1 MSGRARN
8 LARRLRDLKD
18 EHTDVM
24 DRRAVYAHD
33 VNRACNAL
41 LSYGKAKERVE
52 ASRPTIQSTPE
63 NENHQQEQSSQPPDP
78 DQVIE
83 EIEKEADPQRPEAPP
98 WAKKAYRQVVQLTH
112 PDKVNMNDELT
123 DAQKERMSALY
134 MEATDAFKTGK
145 WHELLEVVAE
155 LDIDVEADPKMME
168 EAFTSKIKELTD
180 TISKVQGSI
189 AWVWGNSFGDM
200 DKRINIL
207 GRCCQI
213 LNIDSPPRPALEEIV
228 RELEENL
235 EFDIVN
241 KLGHVKRLK
250 VEATRRKIGSRP
262 QKKLR

>member
-1 MSGRARN
+1 LSGRARN

-41 LSYGKAKERVE
+41 LSYGKVKERVE
-52 ASRPTIQSTPE
+52 SSRPTIETP
-63 NENHQQEQSSQPPDP
+63 NPQEPPPPERNQESPDP
-78 DQVIE
+78 DQILE
-83 EIEKEADPQRPEAPP
+83 EVEKDADPQRPEAPP

-112 PDKVNMNDELT
+112 PDKLNQNEELT
-123 DAQKERMSALY
+123 DAQIERMSSLY
-134 MEATDAFKTGK
+134 LEATEAFKTGK

-168 EAFTSKIKELTD
+168 EAFSSKIKELTEA
-180 TISKVQGSI
+180 ISKVHSSV

-200 DKRINIL
+200 DKRVNVL
-207 GRCCQI
+207 ARCCQI
-213 LNIDSPPRPALEEIV
+213 MKIDTPPKPALEEIV
-228 RELEENL
+228 KELEENL

-262 QKKLR
+262 TKKIR

>member
-52 ASRPTIQSTPE
+52 ASRPTIPQPSVHETPAP
-63 NENHQQEQSSQPPDP
+63 EQNQTPSDP
-78 DQVIE
+78 DQILE
-83 EIEKEADPQRPEAPP
+83 EVEKEADPQRPEAPS

-112 PDKVNMNDELT
+112 PDKLNQNEELT
-123 DAQKERMSALY
+123 DAQRERMSSLY
-134 MEATDAFKTGK
+134 MEATEAFKTGK

-168 EAFTSKIKELTD
+168 EAFSSKIKELTEA
-180 TISKVQGSI
+180 ISKVHGSV

-200 DKRINIL
+200 DKRVNIL
-207 GRCCQI
+207 IRCCQI
-213 LNIDSPPRPALEEIV
+213 MNIDAPPRAALEEIV
-228 RELEENL
+228 KELEENL

-262 QKKLR
+262 TKKLR

>member
-41 LSYGKAKERVE
+41 LSYGKVKERVE
-52 ASRPTIQSTPE
+52 ASRPTIQSVDEQETQRPE
-63 NENHQQEQSSQPPDP
+63 SPPPDP

-83 EIEKEADPQRPEAPP
+83 EIERESDPQRPEPPP

-123 DAQKERMSALY
+123 DSQRERLSSLY
-134 MEATDAFKTGK
+134 MEATEAFKSGK

-200 DKRINIL
+200 DKRVNIL

>member
-1 MSGRARN
+1 
-8 LARRLRDLKD
+8 
-18 EHTDVM
+18 M

-41 LSYGKAKERVE
+41 ISYGKVKERVE
-52 ASRPTIQSTPE
+52 AARPTIQAPIE
-63 NENHQQEQSSQPPDP
+63 NETRSQEQNDNPTDVDS
-78 DQVIE
+78 VIE
-83 EIEKEADPQRPEAPP
+83 EIEKEINSQRPEVPP

-123 DAQKERMSALY
+123 DAQRERLSLLY

-155 LDIDVEADPKMME
+155 LDIDVDADPKMME

-180 TISKVQGSI
+180 TISKVHGSI

-200 DKRINIL
+200 DKRVNIL

-213 LNIDSPPRPALEEIV
+213 LNITSPPRPALEEIV

-262 QKKLR
+262 QKKMR

>member
-52 ASRPTIQSTPE
+52 TTRPTAQPVAE
-63 NENHQQEQSSQPPDP
+63 NETQQHEQNPQPPDP
-78 DQVIE
+78 DKVIE
-83 EIEKEADPQRPEAPP
+83 EVEKEADLQRPEAPP

-123 DAQKERMSALY
+123 DAQKERLSALY

-180 TISKVQGSI
+180 TISKVHGSI

-200 DKRINIL
+200 DKRVNIL
-207 GRCCQI
+207 CRCCQI
-213 LNIDSPPRPALEEIV
+213 MNVEQPPRPALEEIV

>member
-1 MSGRARN
+1 
-8 LARRLRDLKD
+8 
-18 EHTDVM
+18 M

-52 ASRPTIQSTPE
+52 ASRPTIQQIDEQESQQPE
-63 NENHQQEQSSQPPDP
+63 SPPPDP

-83 EIEKEADPQRPEAPP
+83 EIEKESDPQRPEAPP

-123 DAQKERMSALY
+123 DAQRERLSSLY
-134 MEATDAFKTGK
+134 MEATEAFKSGK

-200 DKRINIL
+200 DKRVNIL

>member
-52 ASRPTIQSTPE
+52 ASRPTIQQIDEQESQQPE
-63 NENHQQEQSSQPPDP
+63 SPPPDP

-83 EIEKEADPQRPEAPP
+83 EIEKESDPQRPEAPP

-123 DAQKERMSALY
+123 DAQRERLSSLY
-134 MEATDAFKTGK
+134 MEATEAFKSGK

-200 DKRINIL
+200 DKRVNIL